1 MLARRT
7 LNAIHDQKQ
16 IRFHEQKLAAMREA
30 AVSALGRERVFFG
43 HTFPIESRDIG
54 LLFPTE
60 RTVGHGLIERVDAN
74 RVVRGA
80 AAEGFAQSGIGISK
94 RAWIDEDFA
103 RARAGG
109 EAQRIRMAVRGIAR
123 TKWAAIDNDLV
134 IAGPHYGDA
143 GIVE

>member
-1 MLARRT
+1 
-7 LNAIHDQKQ
+7 
-16 IRFHEQKLAAMREA
+16 MREA
-30 AVSALGRERVFFG
+30 AVPALGRERVFFG

-60 RTVGHGLIERVDAN
+60 RTVGNGLIERVDAN

-80 AAEGFAQSGIGISK
+80 AAEGFAQSGIAISK
-94 RAWIDEDFA
+94 RAWIDEDFV

-123 TKWAAIDNDLV
+123 TEWATIDDDLV
-134 IAGPHYGDA
+134 FTGVKHGDTGIAKQLRLRMCRSVKIRAKCLPRGTKIA
-143 GIVE
+143 I